1 MASKWDE
8 LLERNRVYAETK
20 HQPKEFLGMA
30 PVALPSV
37 IIFACLD
44 FRASVEEFL
53 DLKPDGKIMMH
64 TVAAFRLSPVL
75 TTMFM
80 TEALVIRN
88 LGGRVKSGL
97 HALLFLEEVT
107 RSQALKEVVII
118 HHTNC
123 GCSIQTTEGVRQ
135 SLKSKYPQ
143 MADEIDQLDFGTYKG
158 GDLENHNQVVRED
171 IKLLQDSPL
180 VREELKAHVRGYVF
194 DIKTGKLS
202 LVPQ

>member
-20 HQPKEFLGMA
+20 HQPKTFLGEG
-30 PVALPSV
+30 PVAIPSV

-53 DLKPDGKIMMH
+53 DLKPD
-64 TVAAFRLSPVL
+64 
-75 TTMFM
+75 
-80 TEALVIRN
+80 EALVIRN

-107 RSQALKEVVII
+107 KSQALKEVIII

-123 GCSIQTTEGVRQ
+123 GCSVITTTDVRE

-143 MADEIDQLDFGTYKG
+143 MADEIDQFDFGTYKG
-158 GDLENHNQVVRED
+158 GDLENHNRVVRED

-194 DIKTGKLS
+194 DIKTGTLS

>member
-20 HQPKEFLGMA
+20 HQPKTFMGEG
-30 PVALPSV
+30 PVAIPSV

-53 DLKPDGKIMMH
+53 DLKPD
-64 TVAAFRLSPVL
+64 
-75 TTMFM
+75 
-80 TEALVIRN
+80 EALVIRN

-107 RSQALKEVVII
+107 KSQALKEVIII

-123 GCSIQTTEGVRQ
+123 GCTVITTADVRE

-143 MADEIDQLDFGTYKG
+143 MADEIDQFDFGTYIG
-158 GDLENHNQVVRED
+158 GDLENPGGYKALAR
-171 IKLLQDSPL
+171 IPL